1 MTWNAEPVMRESDYG
16 RILGIGL
23 LIGLLISGLL
33 LASASFG
40 PDPSP
45 DPRLVVGQVVF
56 SQHCQSCH
64 GVTAQGIA
72 GLGVALEPNAFIGSA
87 SHAELVAFLRTGR
100 PGTLMAGYES
110 VLTDQQLNDVAMLL
124 RELQRPDF
132 SIAFAGPTPTLGED
146 HIRGDC
152 WVCHQGRTKP
162 LEPRPPDDE

>member
-1 MTWNAEPVMRESDYG
+1 MASSAEPVMRESDYG
-16 RILGIGL
+16 RIFGIALVISL
-23 LIGLLISGLL
+23 LLSGLL

-40 PDPSP
+40 SGPN
-45 DPRLVVGQVVF
+45 PRLAAGQAVF

-64 GVTAQGIA
+64 GVTAQGIT
-72 GLGVALEPNAFIGSA
+72 GLGVALEPNTFIAGA
-87 SHAELVAFLRTGR
+87 SHTELVAFLRTGR
-100 PGTLMAGYES
+100 PGTLMAGFEG
-110 VLTDQQLNDVAMLL
+110 VLSDQQLDDVAVLL